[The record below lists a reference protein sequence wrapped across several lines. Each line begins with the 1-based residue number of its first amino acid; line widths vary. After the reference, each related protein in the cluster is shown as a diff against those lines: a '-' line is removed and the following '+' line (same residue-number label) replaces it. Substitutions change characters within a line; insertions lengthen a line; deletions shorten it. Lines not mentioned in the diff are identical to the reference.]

1 MKQIKWKPLISL
13 MTVLFVVAQVLV
25 MPLSV
30 LAKTMEKDVKMY
42 QVGQTE
48 SGLVIQSSINPK
60 RNLKA
65 GGTSSGEMSAWYG
78 GYETK
83 TSYITVNGEPA
94 FCIEPNKMYPV
105 NIEYAESVYDDA
117 GVKNILKAGY
127 PYNGTSEKN
136 YVDTYVAL
144 NYYLGN
150 FDSPA
155 MANDPGVKELLD
167 HARNL
172 DMPIGKFEIQDK
184 SQEAIWNASTKQQ
197 ETPWYV
203 TETDSSNAHF
213 TLNLPS
219 GVSVVTSD
227 GKKQSGKVTLSA
239 KTDFKLV
246 ANATYDKT
254 VSLDVPTDIH
264 ETTALKFTPNDS
276 GTQKLLKAGAVRD
289 PLSIENLTAKFTAQT
304 GDGVLVK
311 KDKDTGE
318 TLSGAQ
324 YRVTGDNFDKTVTTG
339 ADGKAPL
346 NDLIVGNYTVVEMK
360 APAGYTIDK
369 TPKTLT
375 IRAKETTT
383 LDVNNKEAFF
393 QVKLT
398 KEDAETGAKAQ
409 GSATLEGAEYTFY
422 SDSSLTKA
430 LQTVTI
436 GKDNTATSK
445 KFSFENKT
453 ERTIYA
459 KETKAP
465 VGYNID
471 TKVYP
476 ITATQDNQ
484 TTEVFLEKATSKDKV
499 IKGKVA
505 ITKIAQTPE
514 SGDYFG
520 GELPVLE
527 GAEFTFTSDTTQ
539 QVVDT
544 VITDENGRAETN
556 WLPYDTYTVH
566 ESVTPAGF
574 KPIPDFKVTIG
585 TEGKTHYYVLEDV
598 AKMSAI
604 KVVKKDATTGKVIPA
619 AGTQFQ
625 ILDALGNTIEQK
637 VNYPTS
643 VTISTF
649 ETAEDGSF
657 SMPYP
662 LVAGEYFL
670 KEIKAPAG
678 YTLNPEPIPFTVVG
692 DVNEIT
698 VECENTPQLGK
709 ISLDKYGETIDN
721 EKSTTNKFVYTDEL
735 LANTEYDVVAKTDI
749 VTLDGTT
756 RAKKGDIVDH
766 VKTDT
771 KGHAETKELF
781 LGDYTLHETKAPVG
795 YTFGADKDVSLKYAG
810 QEVKVTSTSVD
821 LHNKLMKSDIVITKK
836 GTDNELLQ
844 GVEFGLYSS
853 DGILIAKDKT
863 DKNGQIVFENVPYG
877 EHYTVKELASISG
890 YLFNEQAI
898 SEVSVQEDGAKI
910 TCAFVNQQV
919 LANAKLVKTDKATG
933 KALAGAEFE
942 LTNDTTKK
950 VVGKYKTNS
959 QGEIVVKDLPVGT
972 YSWTETTAP
981 KGYKKAENNKKYSFG
996 VTDNEHAKTITTNV
1010 TNEKVVPIPKTG
1022 DSGTNAI
1029 VLGIGMM
1036 CVLAGATLLTLT
1048 RRKNRNE
1055 LK

>member
-1 MKQIKWKPLISL
+1 MKLEQIKWQPLISL
-13 MTVLFVVAQVLV
+13 MAVIFVVAQVI
-25 MPLSV
+25 MTPLTA
-30 LAKTMEKDVKMY
+30 LAESTDEKVKMY
-42 QVGQTE
+42 NVGQTD
-48 SGLVIQSSINPK
+48 SGLVIQSSKNPTK
-60 RNLKA
+60 NFKA
-65 GGTSSGEMSAWYG
+65 SGNSSGEMSAFYG
-78 GYETK
+78 GYK
-83 TSYITVNGEPA
+83 TSTAYIEVSGEPG
-94 FCIEPNKMYPV
+94 FCIEPSKAYPV
-105 NIEYAESVYDDA
+105 NVEYAEAVYHDE
-117 GVKNILKAGY
+117 GIFNILYYGY
-127 PYNGTSEKN
+127 PRNGTSEKN

-155 MANDPGVKELLD
+155 MANDSGVKYLLD
-167 HARNL
+167 KAKAKTAPL
-172 DMPIGKFEIQDK
+172 GKFDISNKNQTA
-184 SQEAIWNASTKQQ
+184 SWNSSTKRQ
-197 ETPWYV
+197 ETDWYP
-203 TETDSSNAHF
+203 TTYQNAGGGTNYY
-213 TLNLPS
+213 TLPLPV
-219 GVSVVTSD
+219 GVSAVTND
-227 GKKQSGKVTLSA
+227 GETYTGTAKIEAGK
-239 KTDFKLV
+239 DFKLV
-246 ANATYDKT
+246 ADASFDKT
-254 VSLDVPTDIH
+254 VSFDVPTDLRQR
-264 ETTALKFTPNDS
+264 TALKFTPNNSDV
-276 GTQKLLKAGAVRD
+276 QKLLSAGTVRD
-289 PLSIENLTAKFTAQT
+289 PIVVQNITAKFTAQT

-311 KDKDTGE
+311 KDKDTGK

-324 YRVTGDNFDKTVTTG
+324 YHVTGDNFDKTVTTG
-339 ADGKAPL
+339 ADGKVLL
-346 NDLIVGNYTVVEMK
+346 NDLIVGNYTVVETK
-360 APAGYTIDK
+360 APAGYTIDS

-398 KEDAETGAKAQ
+398 KEDVETGEKAQ

-422 SDSSLTKA
+422 SDSLLTKA

-527 GAEFTFTSDTTQ
+527 GAEFTFTSDTTK

-544 VITDENGRAETN
+544 VTTDEDGRAESN
-556 WLPYDTYTVH
+556 WIPYDTYTVH

-574 KPIPDFKVTIG
+574 KPIPDFKVTID

-637 VNYPTS
+637 VNYPTPM
-643 VTISTF
+643 TISTF
-649 ETAEDGSF
+649 GTAEDGSF

-662 LVAGEYFL
+662 LIAGDYFL
-670 KEIKAPAG
+670 QEVKAPDG
-678 YTLNPEPIPFTVVG
+678 YTLHSEPIPFTVTG

-698 VECENTPQLGK
+698 VECENTPQMGK
-709 ISLDKYGETIDN
+709 IVLNKYGETVDN
-721 EKSTTNKFVYTDEL
+721 EKTGTNKFVYTDKL
-735 LANTEYDVVAKTDI
+735 LANVEYDVVAKADI

-766 VKTDT
+766 VKTDA

-781 LGDYTLHETKAPVG
+781 LGDYTLQETKAPVG
-795 YTFGADKDVSLKYAG
+795 YTLGADKDVSLKYAG

-821 LHNKLMKSDIVITKK
+821 LHNKLMKSDIIITKK
-836 GTDNELLQ
+836 GSDDKKLAN
-844 GVEFGLYSS
+844 VEFGLFDSKNQ
-853 DGILIAKDKT
+853 LIMTGKT
-863 DKNGQIVFENVPYG
+863 DKNGQLTFENVPYSRDS
-877 EHYTVKELASISG
+877 YSVKETQGITG
-890 YLFNEQAI
+890 YKMDSKAQN
-898 SEVSVQEDGAKI
+898 VSVKKDGEKI
-910 TCAFVNQQV
+910 
-919 LANAKLVKTDKATG
+919 KL
-933 KALAGAEFE
+933 EF
-942 LTNDTTKK
+942 
-950 VVGKYKTNS
+950 
-959 QGEIVVKDLPVGT
+959 I
-972 YSWTETTAP
+972 
-981 KGYKKAENNKKYSFG
+981 
-996 VTDNEHAKTITTNV
+996 
-1010 TNEKVVPIPKTG
+1010 NEKIPPKPLPKTG
-1022 DSGTNAI
+1022 DNSMLPIIVGGVMLVSGAS
-1029 VLGIGMM
+1029 LF
-1036 CVLAGATLLTLT
+1036 LFFL
-1048 RRKNRNE
+1048 RKR
-1055 LK
+1055 KQV

>member
-1 MKQIKWKPLISL
+1 MKLEQIKWQPLISL
-13 MTVLFVVAQVLV
+13 MAVIFVVAQVI
-25 MPLSV
+25 MTPLTA
-30 LAKTMEKDVKMY
+30 LAESTDEKIKMY
-42 QVGQTE
+42 KVGQTD
-48 SGLVIQSSINPK
+48 SGLVIQSSKNPTK
-60 RNLKA
+60 NFKA
-65 GGTSSGEMSAWYG
+65 SGNSSSEMSAFYG
-78 GYETK
+78 GYK
-83 TSYITVNGEPA
+83 TSTAYIEVSGEPG
-94 FCIEPNKMYPV
+94 FCIEPSKAYPV
-105 NIEYAESVYDDA
+105 NAEYAEAVYNNE
-117 GVKNILKAGY
+117 GIMNILYYGY
-127 PYNGTSEKN
+127 PSNGTSEKN

-150 FDSPA
+150 FDSSA
-155 MANDPGVKELLD
+155 MANDSGVKYLLNKAETKTAPLGD
-167 HARNL
+167 FDISNKNQTA
-172 DMPIGKFEIQDK
+172 
-184 SQEAIWNASTKQQ
+184 AWNASTKRQ
-197 ETPWYV
+197 ETGWYP
-203 TETDSSNAHF
+203 TTYQSNGGTNYY
-213 TLNLPS
+213 TLPLED
-219 GVSVVTSD
+219 GVSAVSSD
-227 GKKQSGKVTLSA
+227 GKTYTGATAKIEAGK
-239 KTDFKLV
+239 DFKLV
-246 ANATYDKT
+246 ADASFDKT
-254 VSLDVPTDIH
+254 ISFDVTTDLRKMS
-264 ETTALKFTPNDS
+264 ALKFTPNNTS
-276 GTQKLLKAGAVRD
+276 VQKLLSAGTVRD
-289 PLSIENLTAKFTAQT
+289 PFTVQNITAKFTAQT
-304 GDGVLVK
+304 GDGILVK

-318 TLSGAQ
+318 TLPGAQ
-324 YRVTGDNFDKTVTTG
+324 YHVTGNNFDKTVTTG
-339 ADGKAPL
+339 TDGEAPL
-346 NDLIVGNYTVVEMK
+346 NDLIVGNYSVVETK

-375 IRAKETTT
+375 IKAKETTT

-527 GAEFTFTSDTTQ
+527 GAEFTFTSDTTK

-544 VITDENGRAETN
+544 VTTDIDGRAESN
-556 WLPYDTYTVH
+556 WIPYDTYTVS
-566 ESVTPAGF
+566 ETSTPPGF
-574 KPIPDFKVTIG
+574 KPIPDFKVTID

-604 KVVKKDATTGKVIPA
+604 KVVKKDATTGKVIPV

-637 VNYPTS
+637 VNYPTPM
-643 VTISTF
+643 TISTF
-649 ETAEDGSF
+649 ETAEDGNF

-662 LVAGEYFL
+662 LIAGDYFL
-670 KEIKAPAG
+670 QEVKSPDG
-678 YTLNPEPIPFTVVG
+678 YTLHSEPIPFTVTG

-698 VECENTPQLGK
+698 VECENTPQMGK
-709 ISLDKYGETIDN
+709 IVVDKYGETVN
-721 EKSTTNKFVYTDEL
+721 NKETTTNKFVYTDEL

-766 VKTDT
+766 VKTDA

-795 YTFGADKDVSLKYAG
+795 YTLGADKDVSLKYAG
-810 QEVKVTSTSVD
+810 QEIKVTSTSVD

-836 GTDNELLQ
+836 GSDDKKLAN
-844 GVEFGLYSS
+844 VEFGLFDSKNQ
-853 DGILIAKDKT
+853 LIMTGKT
-863 DKNGQIVFENVPYG
+863 DKNGQLTFENVPYSSDS
-877 EHYTVKELASISG
+877 YSVKETQGITG
-890 YLFNEQAI
+890 YKMDSKAQN
-898 SEVSVQEDGAKI
+898 VSVKKDGEKI
-910 TCAFVNQQV
+910 
-919 LANAKLVKTDKATG
+919 KL
-933 KALAGAEFE
+933 EF
-942 LTNDTTKK
+942 
-950 VVGKYKTNS
+950 
-959 QGEIVVKDLPVGT
+959 I
-972 YSWTETTAP
+972 
-981 KGYKKAENNKKYSFG
+981 
-996 VTDNEHAKTITTNV
+996 
-1010 TNEKVVPIPKTG
+1010 NEKIPPKPLPKTG
-1022 DSGTNAI
+1022 DNMNVGM
-1029 VLGIGMM
+1029 LIGGGM
-1036 CVLAGATLLTLT
+1036 LAFASLSYLLTSAYLA
-1048 RRKNRNE
+1048 RKKKRDE
-1055 LK
+1055 SSL